1 MHFLLLLVYQ
11 VQKDLVLE
19 DLELDPL
26 RDLGLVSDQL
36 LQIRP
41 MPVETQFL
49 IR

>member
-1 MHFLLLLVYQ
+1 MHFLMLLVCQ

-36 LQIRP
+36 LQIPP
-41 MPVETQFL
+41 MPVETQCL